1 MTGTI
6 VNALA
11 VVAGSLVGLLVKKGL
26 PQRVEETVVKI
37 MGVAVMVIGFNGV
50 VSSMF
55 TVNADG
61 GLSSSGELLM
71 VISLVIGAIA
81 GELLNIDGRLNS
93 FGAMIEEKTHAEGFS
108 KGFINASIIYC
119 VGAMA
124 IIYCVGAMAIIG
136 SLQDGLTGDS
146 TVLFVKGAL
155 DGTMSIMLTAS
166 MGFGV
171 LFSAVPVLIYQGSI
185 SLLAGVI
192 SPLISDLLLN
202 QICSVGYVIV
212 AVIGLNFI
220 SSGKIR
226 VANLLPSLAVPILYQ
241 CILSFIH

>member
-81 GELLNIDGRLNS
+81 GELLDIDGRLNR

-108 KGFINASIIYC
+108 KGFINAS
-119 VGAMA
+119 

-226 VANLLPSLAVPILYQ
+226 VANLLPSLAVPILYR

>member
-11 VVAGSLVGLLVKKGL
+11 IVAGSLVGLLVKKGL

-37 MGVAVMVIGFNGV
+37 MGLAVMVIGFNGI

-55 TVNADG
+55 TVGADG
-61 GLSSSGELLM
+61 SLSSSGELLM
-71 VISLVIGAIA
+71 VVSLVLGAIA
-81 GELLNIDGRLNS
+81 GELLNIDGRLDR

-108 KGFINASIIYC
+108 KGFINAS
-119 VGAMA
+119 

-171 LFSAVPVLIYQGSI
+171 LFSAVPVLIYQGAI
-185 SLLAGVI
+185 SLMAGVL

-212 AVIGLNFI
+212 AVIGFNFV
-220 SSGKIR
+220 SSNKIR
-226 VANLLPSLAVPILYQ
+226 VANLLPALLVPILYQ
-241 CILSFIH
+241 CLLSFIG

>member
-81 GELLNIDGRLNS
+81 GELLDIDGRLNR

-108 KGFINASIIYC
+108 KGFINAS
-119 VGAMA
+119 

>member
-1 MTGTI
+1 
-6 VNALA
+6 V
-11 VVAGSLVGLLVKKGL
+11 LL
-26 PQRVEETVVKI
+26 
-37 MGVAVMVIGFNGV
+37 
-50 VSSMF
+50 
-55 TVNADG
+55 
-61 GLSSSGELLM
+61 
-71 VISLVIGAIA
+71 
-81 GELLNIDGRLNS
+81 
-93 FGAMIEEKTHAEGFS
+93 
-108 KGFINASIIYC
+108 
-119 VGAMA
+119 
-124 IIYCVGAMAIIG
+124 
-136 SLQDGLTGDS
+136 
-146 TVLFVKGAL
+146 VKGAL
-155 DGTMSIMLTAS
+155 DGAMSIMLTSA

>member
-81 GELLNIDGRLNS
+81 GELLDIDGRLNR

-108 KGFINASIIYC
+108 KGFINAS
-119 VGAMA
+119 

-241 CILSFIH
+241 CILSFIR